1 LEALRRL
8 VGDCLSRFS
17 VCRATSLCAMSLS
30 GESFGSAV
38 TASSRPAAV
47 APSRIE
53 QNRDDQ
59 DESVQGILVA
69 GADQRR
75 VRLMKSTRVMRDS
88 G

>member
-1 LEALRRL
+1 LPVALLGLPRNDPLR
-8 VGDCLSRFS
+8 G
-17 VCRATSLCAMSLS
+17 
-30 GESFGSAV
+30 SFGSAV
-38 TASSRPAAV
+38 TALSRPAAV

-75 VRLMKSTRVMRDS
+75 VRRMKSTRVMRDS

>member
-53 QNRDDQ
+53 QNRDE

-75 VRLMKSTRVMRDS
+75 VRRMKSTRVMRDS